1 MEFSVGYFNNF
12 LMLTSAIEPSNDS
25 GKFFSVLLFFSYPNG
40 TDFYMNI
47 SPYVNNS
54 GYYTGSNLISYLIS
68 KRSIDN
74 NIFDYEG
81 IDEIKLISIP
91 SEILFYRRNDLNTPL
106 TNGEQ
111 IGSNHILNQNKDIIK
126 YNQNYTLDYQF
137 MALGKASYND
147 LYNQAH
153 GHDKIFK
160 NSGSSYNYEND
171 YKQNVLNMF

>member
-1 MEFSVGYFNNF
+1 
-12 LMLTSAIEPSNDS
+12 MLTSAIEPSNDS

-68 KRSIDN
+68 KRTIDN

-81 IDEIKLISIP
+81 INEIKLISIP
-91 SEILFYRRNDLNTPL
+91 SEILFYRSSDLNTPL

-111 IGSNHILNQNKDIIK
+111 IGPEHVLDEDKDIIK
-126 YNQNYTLDYQF
+126 YDRNYILDYQY
-137 MALGKASYND
+137 MAKDKASYND
-147 LYNQAH
+147 MYNQV
-153 GHDKIFK
+153 HDKD
-160 NSGSSYNYEND
+160 NGDGHNPSGSYYSQKIYY
-171 YKQNVLNMF
+171 YQ